1 MGKCNNSGT
10 IRLFEAPIN
19 VQNGV
24 YTWAKV
30 PPNRIYTGTIFLSK
44 TTSFTV
50 TLNGITLANSYG
62 NSFGELQVFG
72 NEQLV
77 VIDNNNVSGQV
88 ISMVGISTSND
99 NIPNYTPNYPTSLQ
113 QNSIY
118 QTNDYSSV
126 PTSTTT
132 QTITQAYP
140 YSYFTLPSGNTITP
154 SQPINVISA
163 GVKFNGWTSATEGST
178 LPEITTMIYIF
189 AGNTATPSYRAVIT
203 GFGTVNMPMPIYCFN
218 QSQPQDYT
226 YVQFESTILPTDQ
239 FSLESFINFTTS

>member
-88 ISMVGISTSND
+88 VSMVGISTSND

-118 QTNDYSSV
+118 QATSLTTV
-126 PTSTTT
+126 PASTTT
-132 QTITQAYP
+132 QLISQSYAYKD
-140 YSYFTLPSGNTITP
+140 FILPDHNTITP
-154 SQPINVISA
+154 TQPINIISA
-163 GVKFNGWTSATEGST
+163 GVRFDGWDSATEGST
-178 LPEITTMIYIF
+178 LPEITTMMYIY
-189 AGNTATPSYRAVIT
+189 AGNTAIASYRAVIT
-203 GFGTVNMPMPIYCFN
+203 DFGTINMPMPIYSYNLSTIQNYAYALFE
-218 QSQPQDYT
+218 T
-226 YVQFESTILPTDQ
+226 YILPTDE
-239 FSLESFINFTTS
+239 FSLQSFINFTTS